1 MISENYMTRPQKR
14 ERSRSRIMLVIMLV
28 FIFLYSGCDNTHSR
42 GNVANKVPSRISA
55 EAEEDSTKPVVYFGF
70 ITRYN
75 PRIMYE
81 EYQPIM
87 DYLSAQ
93 TPYRF
98 EIRLGKTYQ
107 DAVEFLRDGKVQ
119 IASFGAVTYVEAHH
133 GFNAVPILKPLNEN
147 GQPYY
152 RSLIVVRKESA
163 IQTLKDLRGKTFAF
177 ASVHSTSGN
186 LLPRY
191 NLVKVGI
198 TLDDLASYTNLK
210 HHDSVAKSVLA
221 GEYDAGAVKDIIAYK
236 YLAKGLRILHSSGP
250 IPSVPL
256 VVRPDCDPRLIQ
268 SVKKA
273 LLKIDIRKP
282 EYRQLVSNWNKEFRN
297 GFVETGDADYRV
309 IREMLNAIPGSCGN
323 SCHPVRIF

>member
-1 MISENYMTRPQKR
+1 MPVAI
-14 ERSRSRIMLVIMLV
+14 LV
-28 FIFLYSGCDNTHSR
+28 FLLLFASCDRTHSR
-42 GNVANKVPSRISA
+42 KSYANKVNPQIQI
-55 EAEEDSTKPVVYFGF
+55 EGLNDTTKPVIYFGF

-87 DYLSAQ
+87 DYLTTE

-107 DAVEFLRDGKVQ
+107 DAVSFLRDDKVQ
-119 IASFGAVTYVEAHH
+119 IASFGAVTYAEAHH
-133 GFNAVPILKPLNEN
+133 EFGALPIIKPLNEA

-152 RSLIVVRKESA
+152 RSLIVVRKESP

-186 LLPRY
+186 LIPRY
-191 NLVKVGI
+191 NLVKAGI
-198 TLDDLASYTNLK
+198 TINDLASYINLK
-210 HHDSVAKSVLA
+210 HHDSVAKAVLS

-236 YLAKGLRILHSSGP
+236 YMAKGLRVLHSSEP

-256 VVRPDCDPRLIQ
+256 VIKPDCNPRLIKA
-268 SVKKA
+268 VKEA

-282 EYRQLVSNWNKEFRN
+282 EYQQLVSKWNKEFRY
-297 GFVETGDADYRV
+297 GFMEAADSDYSV
-309 IREMLNAIPGSCGN
+309 IRDMLNAIPGSCGN
-323 SCHPVRIF
+323 SCHPVRTF